1 MKKYKN
7 LISELDEKHLEMI
20 AKELPEFTNDNLG
33 NIKNKFKE
41 QTKMK
46 TKKED
51 KRLKKV
57 IVRSLGVAASICIV
71 FVGLVNTNTVFAAKL
86 LDIPVLSDLT
96 HFVTIDKLALEDKYR
111 QINIEIPSIEGIQD
125 TKVQEEINNILRERG
140 IVVYDKAC
148 KEADKIK
155 EKSEEAGF
163 LTSMPVDVSQN
174 YFLVRNNEEIMSFKV
189 VTTEI
194 GASAYETVDFYNI
207 DLKNSKLLNLSDL
220 FIENYDYNK
229 DINDE
234 IIRIM
239 KERVKNEDAAY
250 FIDDFKTINE
260 NTNFYINEENKLV
273 LVFNEGEIA
282 ASFEGMPEFIIDTS
296 IFKNNISSLGYLK

>member
-71 FVGLVNTNTVFAAKL
+71 FVGLVNANTVFAAKL
-86 LDIPVLSDLT
+86 LDIPVISDLT

-111 QINIEIPSIEGIQD
+111 QINIDIPSIEGIQD

-140 IVVYDKAC
+140 IAVYDKAC

-155 EKSEEAGF
+155 EKSEETGF

-296 IFKNNISSLGYLK
+296 IFKNNISSLEYLK